1 MTAVH
6 SKTVLALVLCVP
18 CFAGCSKEAT
28 PSPEPPTAKQAAE
41 SAAVAPGE
49 TPAEAKS
56 SWSEANF
63 SLSIQPSGE
72 YSKGTAGNVEIVLDA
87 KAPFHA
93 NDKYP
98 YKFKLADS
106 PGVTF
111 ADKIVTKDKAKVE
124 HMKVTMPVAF
134 TPDDSGKRKI
144 SGLFQFSVCSEDK
157 CLIERRNL
165 AVDVDVK

>member
-1 MTAVH
+1 MTFLN
-6 SKTVLALVLCVP
+6 SKTALALAMCIP
-18 CFAGCSKEAT
+18 CLASCSKEAT

-41 SAAVAPGE
+41 SAPTTAGE
-49 TPAEAKS
+49 APAEAKS
-56 SWSEANF
+56 SWSESNF
-63 SLSIQPSGE
+63 SLSIQPAGE
-72 YSKGTAGNVEIVLDA
+72 YAKGTAASVEIVLEA

-98 YKFKLADS
+98 YKFKVADS
-106 PGVTF
+106 PGLTF
-111 ADKIVTKDKAKVE
+111 ADKIVTKDKAKLE

-165 AVDVDVK
+165 ALDVDVK